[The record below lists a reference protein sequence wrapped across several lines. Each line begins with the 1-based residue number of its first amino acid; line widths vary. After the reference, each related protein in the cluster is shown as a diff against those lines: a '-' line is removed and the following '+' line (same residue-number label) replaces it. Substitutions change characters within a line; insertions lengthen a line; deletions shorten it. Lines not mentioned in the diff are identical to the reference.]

1 MNSHLSDNTWSRI
14 HTVFL
19 DMDGTL
25 LDLHFDNHFWLEH
38 LPRRYAELN
47 DKEFKDAEQELL
59 QMYASKQGTLDW
71 YCLDYW
77 SDTLGV
83 NIVALKQEVA
93 ERVAVLPGVE
103 PFLQWVHEQGKRIV
117 MVTNA
122 HRDSL
127 ELKLERVALG
137 SYFDRFISSH
147 DLREAKEVDGFWEK
161 LQLLEPF
168 DKQSTML
175 IDDNASVLSSAQR
188 YGIQWLYGIRQPD
201 RQKPAVRLDG
211 FPVLSELSDLIDP
224 AMLHGDE
231 INLDK

>member
-1 MNSHLSDNTWSRI
+1 MSLPLSTKVWTDI
-14 HTVFL
+14 DTVFL

-47 DKEFKDAEQELL
+47 DKLFEEAEQELL
-59 QMYASKQGTLDW
+59 QMYSSKQGTLDW

-77 SDTLGV
+77 SEVLDL

-93 ERVAVLPGVE
+93 DRVSVLPGVE
-103 PFLQWVHEQGKRIV
+103 PFLQWVRGQGKRIV

-137 SYFDRFISSH
+137 KYFNRLISAH
-147 DLREAKEVDGFWEK
+147 DLQEAKEVDGFWER
-161 LQLLEPF
+161 LQNLEPF
-168 DKQSTML
+168 EKHSTLL
-175 IDDNASVLSSAQR
+175 IDDNESVLSSAQR

-201 RQKPAVRLDG
+201 RQKPEVQLEG
-211 FPVLSELSDLIDP
+211 FPVLNRLID
-224 AMLHGDE
+224 LVDIDSKHNG
-231 INLDK
+231 N